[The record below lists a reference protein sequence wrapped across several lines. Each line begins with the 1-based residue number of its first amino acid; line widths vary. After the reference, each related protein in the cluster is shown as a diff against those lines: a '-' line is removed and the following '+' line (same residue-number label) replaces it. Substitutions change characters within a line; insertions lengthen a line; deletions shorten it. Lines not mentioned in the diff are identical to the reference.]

1 MKLLITT
8 VVDGDPASRQ
18 DVVLSAD
25 AATPVREIAE
35 HLARLRADDP
45 ASTPDQAPVCYLGD
59 DPLPSAAPLAGTPV
73 MDGSVIG
80 LGTPVPRSCA
90 QYGPQRFAMPHPQR
104 VDHSPVAELQVVG
117 GPDAGRVYA
126 LGVGTHGIG
135 PLEGSAVPLQG
146 RGLPAEGIRI
156 SVRPDGSAIVELP
169 QDAGA
174 RLSVPEPPE
183 HRGRPNVVL
192 LPLAEQDEQDA
203 QDARDAHNASEEEV
217 PDTAAVP
224 DGWVSWPLGG
234 ELALGEYL
242 LRLTEPTQRD
252 AAVVPSEG
260 GGGLDY
266 NRPPR
271 ILPHLEPERFRLPAP
286 PEPPSRRPI
295 PFMVAFAPMFMG
307 LGMVLFMHS
316 YYYLMFMFM
325 SPMLMAANHV
335 SGRRTA
341 RKDFEEKSRTYRQ
354 RRASLEEDV
363 RQRVVTEQRLRTE
376 SAPDPAMAGLWG
388 VGPGRRL
395 WERRRGDPDHLAL
408 RLGTASQS
416 SLLGIEDAAREDNHT
431 SVHWT
436 IPDAPVSVDL
446 EHCGVVGLAGET
458 GPVQA
463 LARWLTAQAAVLH
476 TPRDLRIVVLTDKSS
491 EESWD
496 WTRWLP
502 HSRDGLPGSRGGAVT
517 LVGNDPETVANR
529 VAELV
534 STLRT
539 RQRAA
544 ESTMS
549 KALLSEPDVLV
560 VMDGARRLRDVPG
573 VVSILKEGPSVRIFP
588 LCLDHE
594 ERLLPEECTAVV
606 RYENQRLTLRRT
618 GLPAIGDIRPDLVEP
633 AWCERLARGIAPI
646 HDVTPDASEGL
657 PDRVGLLDLLGLPQ
671 PSGEAVAARWAARPA
686 STEVLLGAGY
696 DGPAAFDLVKDGPHG
711 LVAGTTGSGKSEL
724 LQTLVASLAAV
735 NRPDELT
742 FVLVDYKGG
751 SAFKDCVRL
760 PHTLGMVTDLDSHLV
775 QRALTSLSAE
785 LVRREHILA
794 AAGAKDLPEY
804 QTMRRRDPE
813 LEPVPRLVI
822 VIDEFAT
829 LYREIPDFIP
839 GLVSIA
845 QRGRSLGIHL
855 ILATQRPA
863 GVVNADIRANTNLRI
878 ALRVTDTTE
887 SQDVI
892 DTKDAVSISPST
904 PGRALARLG
913 HGTVVPFQTAY
924 AGAVRPGAV
933 PVRQPQPA
941 TEAGAPR
948 IWGTE
953 LPWQRLGRAVGMPSI
968 EAEPTASA
976 VDDDSPTDLNALVEA
991 LREAA
996 VLTGCA
1002 AQPSPWLPPLDHS
1015 VLVDDLPRPEPTG
1028 DARLAPVPWALSDL
1042 PAAQAQEP
1050 VRLDLDAFGHLYVI
1064 GIPRSGRTQV
1074 LRTMAGALARAHTAA
1089 DVHLYGIDFAG
1100 GALAALGVLPHCGAV
1115 VPRGDTERLERL
1127 LARLD
1132 AELHRRQELL
1142 TRHHAANL
1150 SELREIVPA
1159 SSRPAHVLLL
1169 VDGWDALVDII
1180 AEHNGGR
1187 QMDQM
1192 NRLLREGAGSGLHV
1206 VATSERALL
1215 AGRATALNDNKLLL
1229 RLNDRS
1235 DYHVVGM
1242 RPRELP
1248 DVIRPGQGWT
1258 SDGTEIQVALLASGA
1273 TGQEQAE
1280 ALRAIGAEA
1289 TRRDAGLPAARRPV
1303 RIGTL
1308 PAKVAFTDAYEKV
1321 AERLRRPM
1329 WGLLGLGGDDVA
1341 PVGVDFAGSSPTFV
1355 VVGPPGS
1362 GRSTALASLAV
1373 SLLASGTR
1381 LVVLTPRESP
1391 LRALNGHP
1399 GVRLLTSPSPTAQGL
1414 AAALGSGDEPRVVLV
1429 DDADLLV
1436 LPEIDQDL
1444 RALVESGR
1452 DRGIGVAAAATGE
1465 TMAGAM
1471 GWLSALKRH
1480 RRGMLLDPQSVME
1493 GDILGV
1499 RLTQAQL
1506 RNRLQGRGL
1515 TVDPRS
1521 GELINVQIPET
1532 TLD

>member
-8 VVDGDPASRQ
+8 VADGDPTSRQ

-25 AATPVREIAE
+25 AATPVQDVAE
-35 HLARLRADDP
+35 HLARLRAGDE
-45 ASTPDQAPVCYLGD
+45 ASTAGAVPVCFVGG
-59 DPLPSAAPLAGTPV
+59 DPLSPGTPLADTPV
-73 MDGSVIG
+73 MDGSVVG
-80 LGTPVPRSCA
+80 LGAPVPRGGA
-90 QYGPQRFAMPHPQR
+90 QYGPERPAMPQPQR
-104 VDHSPVAELQVVG
+104 VDHSPVVELQVVG

-126 LGVGTHGIG
+126 LGLGTHGIG
-135 PLEGSAVPLQG
+135 PVDGSAVPLQG
-146 RGLPAEGIRI
+146 RGLPSDGIRI
-156 SVRPDGSAIVELP
+156 SVRPDGSAIIELP
-169 QDAGA
+169 GDGTA

-183 HRGRPNVVL
+183 HRGKPNVPL
-192 LPLAEQDEQDA
+192 LPLADQDE
-203 QDARDAHNASEEEV
+203 EEEEDE
-217 PDTAAVP
+217 PDERAADAAVLP
-224 DGWVSWPLGG
+224 DGWEPWPLGG

-242 LRLTEPTQRD
+242 LRLSEPTQRD

-271 ILPHLEPERFRLPAP
+271 ILPHLEPERFRLPGP
-286 PEPPSRRPI
+286 PEPPGRRPI
-295 PFMVAFAPMFMG
+295 PFLVAFAPMIMG
-307 LGMVLFMHS
+307 IGMVLIWHS
-316 YYYLMFMFM
+316 YYYLLFMFL
-325 SPMLMAANHV
+325 SPLLMAANHV
-335 SGRRTA
+335 SGRRQA
-341 RKDFEEKSRTYRQ
+341 RKDYEEKSRVYRL

-363 RQRVVTEQRLRTE
+363 RQKVVTEQRLRTE
-376 SAPDPAMAGLWG
+376 SAPDPALAGLWG

-408 RLGTASQS
+408 RLGTAGQP
-416 SLLGIEDAAREDNHT
+416 SLLGIDDAAREDNHT

-436 IPDAPVSVDL
+436 IPDAPVCVDL

-476 TPRDLRIVVLTDKSS
+476 TPRDLRIVVLTDKAS

-496 WTRWLP
+496 WARWLP

-606 RYENQRLTLRRT
+606 RYENHRLTLRRT
-618 GLPAIGDIRPDLVEP
+618 GQPAIGDIRPDLVEP

-657 PDRVGLLDLLGLPQ
+657 PDRVGLLDLLGLPE
-671 PSGEAVAARWAARPA
+671 PSGAAVSARWERRPA

-804 QTMRRRDPE
+804 QSMRRRDQG

-878 ALRVTDTTE
+878 ALRVTDATE

-892 DTKDAVSISPST
+892 DTKDAVSISPNT

-924 AGAVRPGAV
+924 SGAARPGAT
-933 PVRQPQPA
+933 PVRQPQRA
-941 TEAGAPR
+941 TEAQAPR
-948 IWGTE
+948 IWGAA
-953 LPWQRLGRAVGMPSI
+953 LPWQRLGRAVGVPLA
-968 EAEPTASA
+968 EAEPGAPA
-976 VDDDSPTDLNALVEA
+976 MDDDSPTDLNALVEA
-991 LREAA
+991 VCEAA
-996 VLTGCA
+996 ELADCVP
-1002 AQPSPWLPPLDHS
+1002 QPSPWLPPLGQS
-1015 VLVDDLPRPEPTG
+1015 VLVDELPEPEQTG
-1028 DARLAPVPWALSDL
+1028 DARPVPVAWALSDL
-1042 PAAQAQEP
+1042 PGAQAQEP
-1050 VRLDLDAFGHLYVI
+1050 VLLDLATFGHLYVV
-1064 GIPRSGRTQV
+1064 GIPRSGRSQV
-1074 LRTMAGALARAHTAA
+1074 LRTMAGALGRTHSAA
-1089 DVHLYGIDFAG
+1089 DVHLYGVDFAG

-1127 LARLD
+1127 FTRLD
-1132 AELHRRQELL
+1132 TELDRRQEQL

-1150 SELREIVPA
+1150 TELREIVAPGE
-1159 SSRPAHVLLL
+1159 RPAHILLL
-1169 VDGWDALVDII
+1169 VDGWDALVDLI

-1187 QMDQM
+1187 QMDQL
-1192 NRLLREGAGSGLHV
+1192 NRLLREGAAAGLHV

-1229 RLNDRS
+1229 RLNDRT
-1235 DYHVVGM
+1235 DYHVVGK
-1242 RPRELP
+1242 RSRDLP

-1258 SDGTEIQVALLASGA
+1258 SDGTEIQVALLAAGA

-1289 TRRDAGLPAARRPV
+1289 TRRDAGLSAARRPV

-1308 PAKVAFTDAYEKV
+1308 PAKVEFTAAYEKV
-1321 AERLRRPM
+1321 PEELRRPL

-1355 VVGPPGS
+1355 VAGPPGS
-1362 GRSTALASLAV
+1362 GRSTTLASLAV

-1381 LVVLTPRESP
+1381 LVALTPRESP

-1399 GVRLLTSPSPTAQGL
+1399 GVRLLTSQSPTAQEL
-1414 AAALGSGDEPRVVLV
+1414 ATALGSGDEPRVVLV
-1429 DDADLLV
+1429 DDADLLI

-1452 DRGIGVAAAATGE
+1452 DRGVGVAAGVTGE
-1465 TMAGAM
+1465 TMAGAL

-1480 RRGMLLDPQSVME
+1480 RRGVLLAPKNVMD

-1499 RLTQAQL
+1499 RLTQAHL
-1506 RNRLQGRGL
+1506 RNHKPGRGL
-1515 TVDPRS
+1515 TVDRRS